1 MKIEARDLAAKNA
14 AQTFMELTPAYLPCP
29 ENLEAIIKWFKA
41 HPSADPTEVRYFQ
54 SAFSEL
60 CAEGK
65 LKMPEPTEPQ
75 LTDADYK
82 TMSAD
87 EFRKRI
93 VEPQFAELKRK
104 TKPEVDTFAGEFW
117 AAHPDVAPSKKN
129 SAILLNWLFHRDLT
143 PTQGNL
149 HTAYESTFGQM
160 EPSDLAISRMSSDEF
175 KKRIVDPEFQE
186 IESKRPK
193 RERKFPIGVRYTRF
207 LHDS

>member
-1 MKIEARDLAAKNA
+1 MKIEARDIAAKNA
-14 AQTFMELTPAYLPCP
+14 AQTFAELTPAYLPCP
-29 ENLEAIIKWFKA
+29 ENLEAIVKWFKA
-41 HPSADPTEVRYFQ
+41 HPDADPTEVNSFQ
-54 SAFSEL
+54 SAFSQL
-60 CAEGK
+60 SAEGK
-65 LKMPEPTEPQ
+65 LKMPEPTEPE

-93 VEPQFAELKRK
+93 VEPQFAEQKRK
-104 TKPEVDTFAGEFW
+104 AKPDVDPFAGEFW

-129 SAILLNWLFHRDLT
+129 SAILLNWLFRRDLA

-149 HTAYESTFGQM
+149 HVAYESTSSQM

-175 KKRIVDPEFQE
+175 KRRIIDPEFRE

-193 RERKFPIGVRYTRF
+193 PERKFPMGVRYTRY